1 MERADLI
8 RKLVKTRH
16 LSVSER
22 RQLRE
27 PPRVEEVVAVVVDE
41 LLRQGFFPRRPW
53 REGEPCGDGVV
64 LELLADGRARAQHQV
79 STACMRPAHLDEV
92 EFPDAQAAA
101 LHLVEKDFSGG
112 IDGILLANDGG
123 AAGRAED

>member
-1 MERADLI
+1 MGRADLI

-16 LSVSER
+16 LGVSER

-27 PPRVEEVVAVVVDE
+27 SPRVEEVVAVVVDE
-41 LLRQGFFPRRPW
+41 LLRRGFFPRRLW

-64 LELLADGRARAQHQV
+64 LELLADGRVRAQHQV
-79 STACMRPAHLDEV
+79 STAFMRPAHLDDV

-112 IDGILLANDGG
+112 IDGILLAGDG
-123 AAGRAED
+123 ALRTR